1 MDGFYIH
8 FFPKPE
14 FSIQMLRILIRQA
27 GKQIQGVINS
37 AYKIER
43 QAAGML
49 ILKKLMRRRSHA

>member
-8 FFPKPE
+8 FFPKPK

-49 ILKKLMRRRSHA
+49 IL